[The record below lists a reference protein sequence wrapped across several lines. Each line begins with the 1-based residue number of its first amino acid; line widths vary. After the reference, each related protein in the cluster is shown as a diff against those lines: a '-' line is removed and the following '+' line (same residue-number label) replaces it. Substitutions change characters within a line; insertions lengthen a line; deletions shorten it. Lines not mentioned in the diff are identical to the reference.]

1 SHPFFDNNRM
11 TQEQIVEEDKLPPT
25 DQITEDISSDEEA
38 DASSD
43 KENRE
48 DNRFKEG
55 QILRFVR
62 VRFPGNARSFP
73 FLIGKRRIEYGQKVV
88 AMSDRGMAVGY
99 VNSFPYEVPFNKSM
113 LPVRSIAKVASGEDI
128 VKDQEAYRQQ
138 KNAEIICTE
147 LIEHFKLDKI
157 GRA

>member
-1 SHPFFDNNRM
+1 M
-11 TQEQIVEEDKLPPT
+11 TIEHHVEEEKLPPT
-25 DQITEDISSDEEA
+25 NEIISDDDTSET
-38 DASSD
+38 DAETSAES
-43 KENRE
+43 ENRE

-62 VRFPGNARSFP
+62 VRFPGNSRSFP

-113 LPVRSIAKVASGEDI
+113 LPVRSISKVAGEEDVI
-128 VKDQEAYRQQ
+128 KDKEEAM
-138 KNAEIICTE
+138 
-147 LIEHFKLDKI
+147 
-157 GRA
+157 